1 MQIYPEIAINPTR
14 GLFDYGKIVEKIGI
28 RQYDGTIALAS
39 STVPLTT
46 ISSELANYVETLSYE
61 EIKYSGTGIEFSLQ
75 KLTYSPPN
83 TIIYSLSGNSIFAN
97 TITYSTSFEILRGIS
112 QLFLNPPRI
121 NWRGF

>member
-1 MQIYPEIAINPTR
+1 MQIYPEIAINPQR
-14 GLFDYGKIVEKIGI
+14 GLFDYGKIIERIGV
-28 RQYDGTIALAS
+28 RQYDGTITPAS
-39 STVPLTT
+39 STIPLTT
-46 ISSELANYVETLSYE
+46 ISGEIANYLSSISYE
-61 EIKYSGTGIEFSLQ
+61 ELEYSGTGVEFSLQ
-75 KLTYSPPN
+75 KLTYSPTN